1 MLVGTL
7 TGTAAGF
14 TLLDPGNQI
23 GTIAAL
29 TADGIAGNI
38 GIINSIQAQIA
49 GPVSAPNGNV
59 LLEDGAEGGMNLAG
73 TVSAQNGG
81 TISLATNALTES
93 GSPSLQAPGGTV
105 EIAPFTSLTA
115 VYVGGGP
122 QGGLL
127 IDPTALGAVHASELR
142 IGGFHGATDTVNAT
156 TIDVAG
162 PVVLGTAA
170 VPTLRL
176 DALDGIGEQAAGI
189 LAVGTLDA
197 MAGGGVILT
206 GGSNA
211 IRVLGTI
218 AVTGGDF
225 DLVNTASL
233 AVPSTSTVFA
243 SNVLITNTGTVTI
256 DGAIGAGETTPAL
269 GSLTIQAIGS
279 PIVVGSD
286 TTKTPLIGAF
296 GTVALLA
303 GGIFTQNGGLI
314 NGGAVTIAA
323 GNDGTVATAGMA
335 FTQAGGTIFA
345 LASDLA
351 GPSLALSATGDFI
364 QSAAGTIASNNGNAL
379 GTLGVAG
386 GGNISLAGEIVAAGS
401 IAITGTGAGS
411 LISSAGTVAAG
422 TDLTLISSLW
432 IVQTGGTLSANL
444 AITPSAGTVACDC
457 GTVVPVLPA
466 LPTIGTVFA
475 NTHPHHL
482 LIESTGGSFEFNGL
496 LTADWIELHSLNDT
510 TEDAG
515 GLLNAT
521 LLSGTAGYTAN
532 SGFTSPGAFATADFS
547 ASANDVSY
555 LGSNTAPY
563 LATASFRLND
573 TGMLQPVSPGTI
585 SVTGSVQAGSAL
597 GLGQTIELLASN
609 LIVDGSGAAITQSGL
624 AFTAAG
630 SLVAAAAI
638 AIPDGPI
645 VVTPGEVL
653 IAADGLRLLGAGT
666 VIAAPDGM
674 VAIAPLTA
682 GNTITVV
689 STLPGTLTSPGTI
702 AVQDLDLISTLGGS
716 ITASPIGVNTLALGS
731 TDGGASLTAGG
742 IAIDAPFAVTPIADT
757 LALFA
762 AQSQVGSGLITQ
774 GAGDIIT
781 VNALVGGAGVL
792 NDGTTVVGSGI
803 SSVLLPELNAIGT
816 IGVLATQG
824 GYASTF
830 NGQGNLLASGGIT
843 VADQSDLTVLA
854 GAIVH
859 AGIGSALAGDVRLS
873 AADALIDGN
882 AIAAAA
888 GTVAI
893 GAGGNIEI
901 PGLVSGGTA
910 ILNAGVDI
918 DEPGTILAGTLTG
931 SAGGHAQLPG
941 SGAPTA
947 NRIGQLGTLG
957 SQTGFLLRDGQ
968 ALTVTGTVSDP
979 TSLSIAVAPP
989 GESVAGYGVADLTLM
1004 NTVASAGTVILQA
1017 TGNVV
1022 EGAGGMVIAGSLIAQ
1037 AGAIPNTETTI
1048 AQANQP
1054 GSNPASPLALASVW
1068 LGNVN
1073 QVGTLAAA
1081 TATQELLLING
1092 PNLVTGGTVLAGAAS
1107 GTTMAAS
1114 IANTPIVLNANPTA
1128 TLTVTSGDLTVD
1140 GTVHAGLDGTRT
1152 GDVTLSAN
1160 DVFINGGVFAADA
1173 GTAMVSASGSI
1184 GITGMI
1190 GGDQVNPAPA
1200 DLVSLTAGGNID
1212 ETGTIGAVLLIGS
1225 AGGHALMPG
1234 SGAPTA
1240 NRIATLGEFTS
1251 QTGFLLRDSEA
1262 LTVAGP
1268 VSDPDS
1274 VSVAVAP
1281 AGTLAG
1287 GYGIGDLTLAG
1298 TVSSPGTVTLQATG
1312 NVVEQPP
1319 GDEMSGGAV
1328 VAGTLIAQAGAIP
1341 STDPGGNIPGTV
1353 PGTPVALAS
1362 IWLGNANQ
1370 VGALADA
1377 TATQEFVLADGPSLL
1392 IPAGGTVLA
1401 GAAPSGLVP
1410 APIAGTPIIPN
1421 LNPTAAITVTS
1432 GDLTVDGIVHAG
1444 LDGSRHREPDA
1455 HRQRRVHQRRRIRG
1469 QCRDGN
1475 RHDDRQHR
1483 NSGDDLGRSS
1493 RSGWPGWPGEPDR
1506 RHEHR

>member
-1 MLVGTL
+1 M
-7 TGTAAGF
+7 
-14 TLLDPGNQI
+14 
-23 GTIAAL
+23 
-29 TADGIAGNI
+29 
-38 GIINSIQAQIA
+38 
-49 GPVSAPNGNV
+49 
-59 LLEDGAEGGMNLAG
+59 
-73 TVSAQNGG
+73 
-81 TISLATNALTES
+81 
-93 GSPSLQAPGGTV
+93 
-105 EIAPFTSLTA
+105 
-115 VYVGGGP
+115 
-122 QGGLL
+122 
-127 IDPTALGAVHASELR
+127 
-142 IGGFHGATDTVNAT
+142 
-156 TIDVAG
+156 
-162 PVVLGTAA
+162 
-170 VPTLRL
+170 
-176 DALDGIGEQAAGI
+176 
-189 LAVGTLDA
+189 
-197 MAGGGVILT
+197 
-206 GGSNA
+206 
-211 IRVLGTI
+211 
-218 AVTGGDF
+218 
-225 DLVNTASL
+225 
-233 AVPSTSTVFA
+233 
-243 SNVLITNTGTVTI
+243 
-256 DGAIGAGETTPAL
+256 
-269 GSLTIQAIGS
+269 
-279 PIVVGSD
+279 
-286 TTKTPLIGAF
+286 
-296 GTVALLA
+296 
-303 GGIFTQNGGLI
+303 
-314 NGGAVTIAA
+314 
-323 GNDGTVATAGMA
+323 
-335 FTQAGGTIFA
+335 
-345 LASDLA
+345 
-351 GPSLALSATGDFI
+351 
-364 QSAAGTIASNNGNAL
+364 
-379 GTLGVAG
+379 
-386 GGNISLAGEIVAAGS
+386 
-401 IAITGTGAGS
+401 
-411 LISSAGTVAAG
+411 AAG
-422 TDLTLISSLW
+422 TDLTLISSTLISSRG

-457 GTVVPVLPA
+457 GTGVPVLPA

-475 NTHPHHL
+475 ATHPHHL

-521 LLSGTAGYTAN
+521 LLSGTAGYTAD
-532 SGFTSPGAFATADFS
+532 SGFGSPGAFANADFS

-573 TGMLQPVSPGTI
+573 TGMLQPVNPGTLT
-585 SVTGSVQAGSAL
+585 VTGSVQVG
-597 GLGQTIELLASN
+597 GPFGFGQTLDLLASN
-609 LIVDGSGAAITQSGL
+609 LIIDGSGSAVTQSGL

-630 SLVAAAAI
+630 SLVADAGI

-653 IAADGLRLLGAGT
+653 ISADGLRLLGAGT
-666 VIAAPDGM
+666 VVAAPDGM

-689 STLPGTLTSPGTI
+689 GTLPGTLASPGTI

-742 IAIDAPFAVTPIADT
+742 IAIDAPFAVTSIADT

-762 AQSQVGSGLITQ
+762 AQSATGSGLITQ

-792 NDGTTVVGSGI
+792 NDGTTVVGSGV

-816 IGVLATQG
+816 IGVLAIEG

-859 AGIGSALAGDVRLS
+859 AGISSDLTGDVTLSADVRLS

-882 AIAAAA
+882 AIAAGA

-918 DEPGTILAGTLTG
+918 DETGTILAGTLTG
-931 SAGGHAQLPG
+931 SAGGHALLAG
-941 SGAPTA
+941 GGAPTV
-947 NRIGQLGTLG
+947 NWINQLGPFS

-968 ALTVTGTVSDP
+968 ALTVIGTVSDP

-989 GESVAGYGVADLTLM
+989 GELAADYGVADLTLM
-1004 NTVASAGTVILQA
+1004 NTVASAGTVSLQA

-1022 EGAGGMVIAGSLIAQ
+1022 EGTGGTVIAGNLIAQ

-1054 GSNPASPLALASVW
+1054 GSIPGTPLALASVW

-1081 TATQELLLING
+1081 TATQELLLSNG

-1107 GTTMAAS
+1107 GTIMAAS
-1114 IANTPIVLNANPTA
+1114 IAGTPIVLNANPTA

-1173 GTAMVSASGSI
+1173 GIAMVSASGSI
-1184 GITGMI
+1184 GVTGMI
-1190 GGDQVNPAPA
+1190 GGDQVNSAAPA
-1200 DLVSLTAGGNID
+1200 DLVSLMAGGNID
-1212 ETGTIGAVLLIGS
+1212 ETGAMGAVLLIGS

-1240 NRIATLGEFTS
+1240 NRIATLGGFTS
-1251 QTGFLLRDSEA
+1251 QTGFLLRDGEA

-1268 VSDPDS
+1268 VSDPDL

-1281 AGTLAG
+1281 AGALAA
-1287 GYGIGDLTLAG
+1287 GYGIGDLTLTG

-1341 STDPGGNIPGTV
+1341 STEPGGNIPGTV

-1401 GAAPSGLVP
+1401 GAASLAFAA
-1410 APIAGTPIIPN
+1410 APIAGTPIIVNP
-1421 LNPTAAITVTS
+1421 NPTAAITVGS
-1432 GDLTVDGIVHAG
+1432 GDLTVDGTVHAG
-1444 LDGSRHREPDA
+1444 LDGSRPGDVTLNANDA
-1455 HRQRRVHQRRRIRG
+1455 FINGGVFAANAGTATITANGSIAIPGTIWGDQAGPAALAGLVSLTAGTNIDETGRIGAALLTGSAGGHALLAGAGRRPQT
-1469 QCRDGN
+1469 
-1475 RHDDRQHR
+1475 
-1483 NSGDDLGRSS
+1483 
-1493 RSGWPGWPGEPDR
+1493 
-1506 RHEHR
+1506 